1 MGAKMG
7 DRIGKIKPAVEKSVL
22 LYLAAALWIFAGSML
37 LGFAAAWLRHL
48 DFGALLVRAAAG
60 IAAALIIH
68 HFGFLRV
75 VDKNLARIL
84 PMDGKRCLFS
94 FMNWKS
100 YFLVAVMAL
109 MGAVLRYSPIPKHLL
124 AVPYAAIGVALLLS
138 SIRYLR
144 VVRCSLP
151 KGP

>member
-1 MGAKMG
+1 MGGKMD
-7 DRIGKIKPAVEKSVL
+7 DRIGKIKPAVEKGVL
-22 LYLAAALWIFAGSML
+22 LYLAAAMWILAGGML

-48 DFGALLVRAAAG
+48 DAGALLVRVAAG
-60 IAAALIIH
+60 IVAALIIH

-100 YFLVAVMAL
+100 YLLVAVMAL

-124 AVPYAAIGVALLLS
+124 AVPYAAIGLALLLS

-144 VVRCSLP
+144 VVRCRPS

>member
-1 MGAKMG
+1 MGGKMD

-22 LYLAAALWIFAGSML
+22 LYLAAALWIFAGGML
-37 LGFAAAWLRHL
+37 LGFAGAWLRHL
-48 DFGALLVRAAAG
+48 DPGALLVRAAVG
-60 IAAALIIH
+60 IAAALFIH

-124 AVPYAAIGVALLLS
+124 AVPYTAIGLALLLS